1 MFSPPGSMVGSKS
14 SGSLTEAGLSSSM
27 HASRTGALAFYLSVV
42 RHELNLLYSTDR
54 TCYSYASTLH
64 QFLVQSP
71 MLLCLEDA
79 KMWNVMAVCY
89 FFFCRFYGRDSHVA
103 SGLRVGLR
111 G

>member
-27 HASRTGALAFYLSVV
+27 HASRTGAFAFYLSVV
-42 RHELNLLYSTDR
+42 SHELNLLYSTDR
-54 TCYSYASTLH
+54 TCYSYTSTLH
-64 QFLVQSP
+64 RFLAQSH

-79 KMWNVMAVCY
+79 KIWNVMAVFY
-89 FFFCRFYGRDSHVA
+89 FFFCRFYSRDSHVA
-103 SGLRVGLR
+103 SRLRVSLR